1 MTSGLT
7 PEVDLTW
14 WEQQSR
20 ACPRCQGPGRLLVIE
35 ITDVSTREA
44 VRQGLACL
52 GDCCIDGLA
61 PDRQCVRCGLRF

>member
-1 MTSGLT
+1 MTSGL

-14 WEQQSR
+14 WEQQSLP
-20 ACPRCQGPGRLLVIE
+20 CPRCHGPGRLLVIE

>member
-1 MTSGLT
+1 MPAQTDA
-7 PEVDLTW
+7 EVDLTW

-20 ACPRCQGPGRLLVIE
+20 PCPRCGGPGRLLVVE
-35 ITDVSTREA
+35 ITDLSTQFA

-61 PDRQCVRCGLRF
+61 PDRECTRCRHRF